1 MNAILFGVAAPA
13 RFGKISGEPK
23 SDRPKS
29 DRAKSDRPKSD
40 RPTSD
45 RAKSDRLTYD
55 RLMADSPS
63 DAAWVALE
71 AANDLGDSATIE
83 ACRRVI
89 DANLSG
95 ALASP
100 SDLHIVLDYFR

>member
-1 MNAILFGVAAPA
+1 MNAILFGAAAPA

-23 SDRPKS
+23 SDRASS
-29 DRAKSDRPKSD
+29 DRAKPERPKSD
-40 RPTSD
+40 RLASARPTSD
-45 RAKSDRLTYD
+45 G
-55 RLMADSPS
+55 LMADKPS
-63 DAAWVALE
+63 DAAWAALE
-71 AANDLGDSATIE
+71 AANDLGDDATVA

>member
-1 MNAILFGVAAPA
+1 MNAILFGAAAPG

-23 SDRPKS
+23 SDRPKC
-29 DRAKSDRPKSD
+29 DRAKSNRLTSD

-45 RAKSDRLTYD
+45 R
-55 RLMADSPS
+55 LMADNPS

-71 AANDLGDSATIE
+71 AANDLGDNATVA

>member
-1 MNAILFGVAAPA
+1 MNTIRFGAAAP
-13 RFGKISGEPK
+13 RHFGEISDEPK

-29 DRAKSDRPKSD
+29 DGAKSDE
-40 RPTSD
+40 
-45 RAKSDRLTYD
+45 AKSDRLMSD
-55 RLMADSPS
+55 NPS
-63 DAAWVALE
+63 NTAWAALE
-71 AANDLGDSATIE
+71 AANDLGDDATIE

-95 ALASP
+95 AAASP

>member
-1 MNAILFGVAAPA
+1 MNAILFGAAAPA

-23 SDRPKS
+23 SDRASS
-29 DRAKSDRPKSD
+29 DRAKPDRPKSD
-40 RPTSD
+40 RLACARPTSD
-45 RAKSDRLTYD
+45 G
-55 RLMADSPS
+55 LMADKPS
-63 DAAWVALE
+63 DAAWAALE
-71 AANDLGDSATIE
+71 AANDLGDDATVA

>member
-1 MNAILFGVAAPA
+1 MNAILFGAAAPA

-23 SDRPKS
+23 SDKTKSDKPKS
-29 DRAKSDRPKSD
+29 DKPKSD
-40 RPTSD
+40 RPMSD

-55 RLMADSPS
+55 RLMADNPS

-71 AANDLGDSATIE
+71 AANDLGDSATID

>member
-1 MNAILFGVAAPA
+1 MNAIRFGAAAPA
-13 RFGKISGEPK
+13 RFGKISDEPKSDRASSDRPK

-29 DRAKSDRPKSD
+29 DRVASDRVASG

-45 RAKSDRLTYD
+45 R
-55 RLMADSPS
+55 LMADNPS

-71 AANDLGDSATIE
+71 AANDLGDDATIE

-95 ALASP
+95 AAASP

>member
-1 MNAILFGVAAPA
+1 MNAILFGAAAPR
-13 RFGKISGEPK
+13 RFGKISDEPK

-29 DRAKSDRPKSD
+29 DRPKSDRPKSD
-40 RPTSD
+40 MP
-45 RAKSDRLTYD
+45 KSDRLASARPASD
-55 RLMADSPS
+55 RLMADNPS

-71 AANDLGDSATIE
+71 AANDLGDNATIE

-95 ALASP
+95 APASP

>member
-1 MNAILFGVAAPA
+1 MNAILFGAAAPA

-29 DRAKSDRPKSD
+29 DRPKSDRPKSD
-40 RPTSD
+40 RPKSD

-55 RLMADSPS
+55 RLMADKPS
-63 DAAWVALE
+63 DAAWAALE
-71 AANDLGDSATIE
+71 AANDLGDTATIE

-95 ALASP
+95 APASP

>member
-1 MNAILFGVAAPA
+1 MNAILFGAAAPA

-29 DRAKSDRPKSD
+29 DRAKSDRI
-40 RPTSD
+40 
-45 RAKSDRLTYD
+45 TYD
-55 RLMADSPS
+55 RRMADKPS
-63 DAAWVALE
+63 DAAWAALE
-71 AANDLGDSATIE
+71 AANDLGDDATVA

>member
-1 MNAILFGVAAPA
+1 MNAILFGAAAPA

-29 DRAKSDRPKSD
+29 DRAKSDR
-40 RPTSD
+40 
-45 RAKSDRLTYD
+45 AKSDRLTYD
-55 RLMADSPS
+55 RLMADKPS
-63 DAAWVALE
+63 DAAWAALE
-71 AANDLGDSATIE
+71 AANDLGDDATVA

>member
-1 MNAILFGVAAPA
+1 MNAIQFGAAA
-13 RFGKISGEPK
+13 GERLGMISDEPR
-23 SDRPKS
+23 SDGAKS

-40 RPTSD
+40 GTKSD
-45 RAKSDRLTYD
+45 RTKSDRLTSDRLTYD
-55 RLMADSPS
+55 KPS
-63 DAAWVALE
+63 DAAWAALE
-71 AANDLGDSATIE
+71 AANDLGDDATIE

-95 ALASP
+95 TPASP

>member
-1 MNAILFGVAAPA
+1 MNAILFGAAAPG
-13 RFGKISGEPK
+13 RFGMISGEPK

-29 DRAKSDRPKSD
+29 DRAKSDG
-40 RPTSD
+40 
-45 RAKSDRLTYD
+45 AKSDRTKSDGPLSD
-55 RLMADSPS
+55 KPS
-63 DAAWVALE
+63 DAAWAALE
-71 AANDLGDSATIE
+71 AANDLGDDATVA

>member
-1 MNAILFGVAAPA
+1 MGCGTFGHERNPVRRSRTRTP
-13 RFGKISGEPK
+13 RYGEPK
-23 SDRPKS
+23 SDRAKP
-29 DRAKSDRPKSD
+29 DRLTSDRPPSD
-40 RPTSD
+40 
-45 RAKSDRLTYD
+45 K
-55 RLMADSPS
+55 PS

-71 AANDLGDSATIE
+71 AANDLGDDATIE

>member
-1 MNAILFGVAAPA
+1 MNAILFGAAAPG

-23 SDRPKS
+23 SDRPKCDGAKSNRLTS
-29 DRAKSDRPKSD
+29 DRLTSD

-45 RAKSDRLTYD
+45 R
-55 RLMADSPS
+55 LMADNPS

-71 AANDLGDSATIE
+71 AANDLGDNATVA

>member
-1 MNAILFGVAAPA
+1 MNAIRFGAAAPA
-13 RFGKISGEPK
+13 RFGKISDKPR
-23 SDRPKS
+23 SDRASS
-29 DRAKSDRPKSD
+29 DSAKSDRPKSD

-45 RAKSDRLTYD
+45 R
-55 RLMADSPS
+55 LMADNPS

-71 AANDLGDSATIE
+71 AANDLGDDATIE

-95 ALASP
+95 AAASP

>member
-1 MNAILFGVAAPA
+1 MSAILFGAAAPGRRLGMSSA
-13 RFGKISGEPK
+13 GPK
-23 SDRPKS
+23 SDG
-29 DRAKSDRPKSD
+29 AKSDGLSSD
-40 RPTSD
+40 
-45 RAKSDRLTYD
+45 K
-55 RLMADSPS
+55 PS

-71 AANDLGDSATIE
+71 AANDLGDDATVA